1 MRRPA
6 IRLRLLLLLGTV
18 ALLAAACGGG
28 GGGLGYGSDGG
39 ATGGGDGTTIGIV
52 SPAAGA
58 EVTQPFILKVSSS
71 APLGAP
77 DTGRHHVHVWFDGKE
92 ADYKINYTDTF
103 KVEGL
108 AAGQHVITAALANA
122 DHSLAGPRSQVTV
135 TVAGGDGT
143 QTATSGQAATTAGQ
157 GGGYGDGSP

>member
-6 IRLRLLLLLGTV
+6 PRLRLLLLLGAV

-28 GGGLGYGSDGG
+28 GGLGGYGDDGTAAAGG
-39 ATGGGDGTTIGIV
+39 AGMTIGIV

-58 EVTQPFILKVSSS
+58 EVTQPFTLEVDASV
-71 APLGAP
+71 PLGAP

-103 KVEGL
+103 RVEGL
-108 AAGQHVITAALANA
+108 PAGEHVITAALANA

-135 TVAGGDGT
+135 TVAGGDGG
-143 QTATSGQAATTAGQ
+143 QTATSGGQ
-157 GGGYGDGSP
+157 GGGYGSP

>member
-6 IRLRLLLLLGTV
+6 SRLRLLLLLGAV

-28 GGGLGYGSDGG
+28 GLGYGDDG
-39 ATGGGDGTTIGIV
+39 AAAGGGDGMTIGIT
-52 SPAAGA
+52 SPANGS
-58 EVTQPFILKVSSS
+58 EVTQPFTLKVSSS
-71 APLGAP
+71 EPLGDP
-77 DTGRHHVHVWFDGKE
+77 GSGRHHVHVWFDGKE

-108 AAGQHVITAALANA
+108 PAGEHAITAALANA

-135 TVAGGDGT
+135 TVAGGDGG
-143 QTATSGQAATTAGQ
+143 QTATSGQTATTGGQ
-157 GGGYGDGSP
+157 GGGYGYP

>member
-6 IRLRLLLLLGTV
+6 SHLRLLLLLGAV

-28 GGGLGYGSDGG
+28 GGLGGYGDDGTAAAGG
-39 ATGGGDGTTIGIV
+39 AGMTIGIV

-58 EVTQPFILKVSSS
+58 EVTQPFTLKVSSGE
-71 APLGAP
+71 PLGDP
-77 DTGRHHVHVWFDGKE
+77 GTGRHHVHVWFDGKE

-103 KVEGL
+103 RVEGL
-108 AAGQHVITAALANA
+108 PAGEHVITAALANA

-135 TVAGGDGT
+135 TVAGGDGS
-143 QTATSGQAATTAGQ
+143 QTATSGAQTATSGGQ
-157 GGGYGDGSP
+157 GGGYGSP